1 MLGVSIYT
9 DPTRD
14 FLFVK
19 SDSKNI
25 NLNLVITDL
34 MGRTVLNNDIKNA
47 GSEIKV
53 NIQNYVKG
61 LYILTLRSD
70 SESIST
76 KIIL

>member
-1 MLGVSIYT
+1 
-9 DPTRD
+9 
-14 FLFVK
+14 
-19 SDSKNI
+19 
-25 NLNLVITDL
+25 